1 MTIQISQRQIL
12 RRDKWLLSCLTWVP
26 ILLAV
31 TIWGVFSAG
40 IARDLPIGVVDLQH
54 SQLSRKMIQSL
65 DASSTL
71 SVDYHYT
78 SATEAKNAM
87 IEGDIYAYAV
97 IPPQFDQDILL
108 HRQPQL
114 SVFFNSQY
122 ILVAK
127 LINSAVAQSQGYFD
141 AQLEAMGN
149 LAKGNTTTLA
159 AIGQAV
165 PISTQITALFNRN
178 TNYAQFLVTAIVP
191 AIWQIC
197 VVVSTI
203 LILAAHFRLY
213 GNGNNS
219 FAFLGGR
226 PFTRLSKI
234 LSQYIPVFMAQG
246 ALFLVWFY
254 MVLDWPME
262 GSYLVMLLAQ
272 FVTTIA
278 CIIMGALFFF
288 LSMDPAR
295 AMSFAGAFTAPS
307 FAFMGITFPVSD
319 MNALAHA
326 WRGLLPITHYIEVQ
340 VDQASYGA
348 NAAQS
353 IGSLWP
359 MIGYIIPLLMTAA
372 LMAKHRNTALKNNA
386 SSAESKKADNKQEAV

>member
-12 RRDKWLLSCLTWVP
+12 RRDKWLFSCLTWVP

-31 TIWGVFSAG
+31 TMWGVFSAG

-203 LILAAHFRLY
+203 LILAAHFRIY
-213 GNGNNS
+213 GNGNNN
-219 FAFLGGR
+219 FAFLGDR

-234 LSQYIPVFMAQG
+234 LCQYIPLFMAQG
-246 ALFLVWFY
+246 ALFLIWFY
-254 MVLDWPME
+254 VLLDWPME

-340 VDQASYGA
+340 VDQANYGA
-348 NAAQS
+348 SAAQS

-359 MIGYIIPLLMTAA
+359 MVGYIIPLLMTAA
-372 LMAKHRNTALKNNA
+372 LMAKHRNTALKNVA
-386 SSAESKKADNKQEAV
+386 SSTSSKQEAV

>member
-1 MTIQISQRQIL
+1 MTIQISQRQVL

-26 ILLAV
+26 ILLAIS
-31 TIWGVFSAG
+31 IWGVFSAG

-71 SVDYHYT
+71 SVDYHYV
-78 SATEAKNAM
+78 SSTEAKNAM

-213 GNGNNS
+213 GNGHNS
-219 FAFLGGR
+219 FAFLGER
-226 PFTRLSKI
+226 PFTRLSKV

-254 MVLDWPME
+254 VVLDWPME
-262 GSYLVMLLAQ
+262 GSYLAMLFAQ

-319 MNALAHA
+319 MNTLAQA
-326 WRGLLPITHYIEVQ
+326 WRSLLPITHYIEVQ
-340 VDQASYGA
+340 VGQANYGA
-348 NAAQS
+348 SAAQS

-359 MIGYIIPLLMTAA
+359 MAGYVIPLLMTAA
-372 LMAKHRNTALKNNA
+372 LMAKHRNTALLN
-386 SSAESKKADNKQEAV
+386 SATGADGKQGAI

>member
-12 RRDKWLLSCLTWVP
+12 RRDKWLFSCLTWVP

-31 TIWGVFSAG
+31 TMWGVFSAG

-65 DASSTL
+65 NASSTL

-203 LILAAHFRLY
+203 LILAAHFRIY

-219 FAFLGGR
+219 FAFLGDR

-234 LSQYIPVFMAQG
+234 LCQYIPLFMAQG
-246 ALFLVWFY
+246 ALFLIWFY
-254 MVLDWPME
+254 VLLDWPME

-340 VDQASYGA
+340 VDQANYGA
-348 NAAQS
+348 SAAQS

-372 LMAKHRNTALKNNA
+372 LMAKHRNTALKNVA
-386 SSAESKKADNKQEAV
+386 SSTSSKQEAV

>member
-12 RRDKWLLSCLTWVP
+12 RRDKWLFSCLTWVP

-31 TIWGVFSAG
+31 TMWGVFSAG

-71 SVDYHYT
+71 SVDYNYT

-203 LILAAHFRLY
+203 LILAAHFRIY

-219 FAFLGGR
+219 FAFLGDR

-234 LSQYIPVFMAQG
+234 LCQYIPLFMAQG
-246 ALFLVWFY
+246 ALFLIWFY
-254 MVLDWPME
+254 VLLDWPME

-278 CIIMGALFFF
+278 CVIMGALFFF

-340 VDQASYGA
+340 VDQANYGA
-348 NAAQS
+348 SAAQS

-372 LMAKHRNTALKNNA
+372 LLAKHRNTALKN
-386 SSAESKKADNKQEAV
+386 SAPSTDNKQEAV

>member
-12 RRDKWLLSCLTWVP
+12 RRDKWLFSCLTWVP

-31 TIWGVFSAG
+31 TMWGVFSAG

-203 LILAAHFRLY
+203 LILAAHFRIY

-219 FAFLGGR
+219 FAFLGDH

-234 LSQYIPVFMAQG
+234 LCQYIPLFMAQG
-246 ALFLVWFY
+246 ALFLIWFY
-254 MVLDWPME
+254 VLLDWPME

-340 VDQASYGA
+340 VDQANYGA
-348 NAAQS
+348 SAAQS

-359 MIGYIIPLLMTAA
+359 MVGYIIPLLMTAA
-372 LMAKHRNTALKNNA
+372 LMAKHRNTALKNVA
-386 SSAESKKADNKQEAV
+386 SSTSSKQEAV

>member
-12 RRDKWLLSCLTWVP
+12 RRDKWLFSCLTWVP

-31 TIWGVFSAG
+31 TMWGVFSAG

-159 AIGQAV
+159 AIAQAV

-203 LILAAHFRLY
+203 LILAAHFRIY

-219 FAFLGGR
+219 FAFLGDR

-234 LSQYIPVFMAQG
+234 LGQYIPLFMAQG
-246 ALFLVWFY
+246 ALFLIWFY
-254 MVLDWPME
+254 VLLDWPME
-262 GSYLVMLLAQ
+262 GSYVVMLLAQ

-348 NAAQS
+348 SAAQS

-372 LMAKHRNTALKNNA
+372 LMAKHRNTALKNIA
-386 SSAESKKADNKQEAV
+386 SSTSSKQEAV

>member
-12 RRDKWLLSCLTWVP
+12 RRDKWLFSCLTWVP

-31 TIWGVFSAG
+31 TMWGVFSAG

-203 LILAAHFRLY
+203 LILAAHFRIY

-219 FAFLGGR
+219 FAFLGDR

-234 LSQYIPVFMAQG
+234 LCQYIPLFMAQG
-246 ALFLVWFY
+246 ALFLIWFY
-254 MVLDWPME
+254 VLLDWPME

-278 CIIMGALFFF
+278 CVIMGALFFF

-348 NAAQS
+348 SAAQS

-359 MIGYIIPLLMTAA
+359 MVGYIIPLLMTAA
-372 LMAKHRNTALKNNA
+372 LMAKHRNTALLN
-386 SSAESKKADNKQEAV
+386 SSSSTSSKQEAV

>member
-1 MTIQISQRQIL
+1 MTIKISQRHVL

-26 ILLAV
+26 ILLSL
-31 TIWGVFSAG
+31 TIWSVFSAG

-54 SQLSRKMIQSL
+54 SQLSRKLIQTL

-71 SVDYHYT
+71 SVNYHYT
-78 SATEAKNAM
+78 SANEAKNAM
-87 IEGDIYAYAV
+87 IEGDIYAFAV
-97 IPPQFDQDILL
+97 IPSKFDQDILL

-127 LINSAVAQSQGYFD
+127 LINSAVAQAQGYFD
-141 AQLEAMGN
+141 AQVQVMGN

-159 AIGQAV
+159 ALGQAV
-165 PISTQITALFNRN
+165 PVSTQITALFNRN

-197 VVVSTI
+197 IVVSTI
-203 LILAAHFRLY
+203 LILAAHFRIY
-213 GNGNNS
+213 GGKNG
-219 FAFLGGR
+219 FEFLGNK
-226 PFTRLSKI
+226 PHTKLSAI
-234 LSQYIPVFMAQG
+234 LSQYIPVFMLQG
-246 ALFLVWFY
+246 ALFLYWFY
-254 MVLDWPME
+254 VLLDWPME
-262 GSYLVMLLAQ
+262 GSLVVMLLAQ
-272 FVTTIA
+272 FVTVVA

-319 MNALAHA
+319 MNTLAHA
-326 WRGLLPITHYIEVQ
+326 WRSLLPITHYIEVQ
-340 VDQASYGA
+340 VGQASYGA
-348 NAAQS
+348 SAAQS
-353 IGSLWP
+353 LSALWP
-359 MIGYIIPLLMTAA
+359 MLWYVVPLLLTAA
-372 LMAKHRNTALKNNA
+372 FIHKYRAAAL
-386 SSAESKKADNKQEAV
+386 STQQREAA

>member
-12 RRDKWLLSCLTWVP
+12 RRDKWLFSCLTWVP

-31 TIWGVFSAG
+31 TMWGVFSAG

-203 LILAAHFRLY
+203 LILAAHFRIY

-219 FAFLGGR
+219 FAFLGAR

-234 LSQYIPVFMAQG
+234 LGQYIPLFMAQG
-246 ALFLVWFY
+246 ALFLIWFY
-254 MVLDWPME
+254 VLLDWPME

-326 WRGLLPITHYIEVQ
+326 WRGLLPITHYIKVQ

-348 NAAQS
+348 SAAQS

-372 LMAKHRNTALKNNA
+372 LMAKHRNTALKNVT
-386 SSAESKKADNKQEAV
+386 SSTSSKQEAV

>member
-12 RRDKWLLSCLTWVP
+12 RRDKWLFSCLTWVP

-31 TIWGVFSAG
+31 TMWGVFSAG
-40 IARDLPIGVVDLQH
+40 IARELPIGVVDLQH

-159 AIGQAV
+159 AVGQAV

-203 LILAAHFRLY
+203 LILAAHFRIY

-219 FAFLGGR
+219 FAFLGDR

-234 LSQYIPVFMAQG
+234 LGQYIPLFMAQG
-246 ALFLVWFY
+246 ALFLIWFY
-254 MVLDWPME
+254 VLLDWPME
-262 GSYLVMLLAQ
+262 GSYVVMLLAQ

-348 NAAQS
+348 SAAQS

-372 LMAKHRNTALKNNA
+372 LMAKHRNTALLN
-386 SSAESKKADNKQEAV
+386 SSSSTSSKQEAV

>member
-12 RRDKWLLSCLTWVP
+12 RRDKWLFSCLTWVP

-31 TIWGVFSAG
+31 TMWGVFSAG

-203 LILAAHFRLY
+203 LILAAHFRIY

-219 FAFLGGR
+219 FAFLGDR

-234 LSQYIPVFMAQG
+234 LGQYIPLFMAQG
-246 ALFLVWFY
+246 ALFLIWFY
-254 MVLDWPME
+254 VLLDWPME

-348 NAAQS
+348 SAAQS

-359 MIGYIIPLLMTAA
+359 MVGYIIPLLMTAA
-372 LMAKHRNTALKNNA
+372 LMAKHRNTALLN
-386 SSAESKKADNKQEAV
+386 SSSSTDSKQEAV

>member
-1 MTIQISQRQIL
+1 MTIQISQWQIL
-12 RRDKWLLSCLTWVP
+12 RRDKWLLSCLTWMP
-26 ILLAV
+26 ILLALS
-31 TIWGVFSAG
+31 IWGVFSAG
-40 IARDLPIGVVDLQH
+40 IARNLPIGVVDLEH
-54 SQLSRKMIQSL
+54 SQLSRKMIYSL
-65 DASSTL
+65 DASPTL

-78 SATEAKNAM
+78 STTEAKNAM

-97 IPPQFDQDILL
+97 IPPNFDQDILM

-141 AQLEAMGN
+141 AQIETMAN

-159 AIGQAV
+159 AVGQAV

-191 AIWQIC
+191 AIWQIGI
-197 VVVSTI
+197 VVGTI

-213 GNGNNS
+213 GNGKHR
-219 FAFLGGR
+219 FEFLGAH
-226 PFTRLSKI
+226 PLARLCKI
-234 LSQYIPVFMAQG
+234 LSQYVPVFMVQG
-246 ALFLVWFY
+246 ALFLIWFY
-254 MVLDWPME
+254 MILDWPME

-272 FVTTIA
+272 LVTVIA
-278 CIIMGALFFF
+278 CIIMGTLFFF

-326 WRGLLPITHYIEVQ
+326 WRSLLPITHYIEVQ
-340 VDQASYGA
+340 VDQANYGA
-348 NAAQS
+348 SAAQS
-353 IGSLWP
+353 IASLWP
-359 MIGYIIPLLMTAA
+359 MVGYVIPLLITAM
-372 LMAKHRNTALKNNA
+372 LFAKHRNTALLEDT
-386 SSAESKKADNKQEAV
+386 SSSDSKQELI

>member
-71 SVDYHYT
+71 SVDYHYI
-78 SATEAKNAM
+78 SSTEAKNAM

-127 LINSAVAQSQGYFD
+127 LINSAIAQSQGYFD

-219 FAFLGGR
+219 FAFLGDR

-234 LSQYIPVFMAQG
+234 LSQYIPVFMAQS

-254 MVLDWPME
+254 VVLDWPME

-319 MNALAHA
+319 MNALAQA

-348 NAAQS
+348 SAAQS
-353 IGSLWP
+353 ISSLWP
-359 MIGYIIPLLMTAA
+359 MVGYIIPLLMTAA
-372 LMAKHRNTALKNNA
+372 LLAKHRNTALLNSA
-386 SSAESKKADNKQEAV
+386 SSTDSKQEAV

>member
-12 RRDKWLLSCLTWVP
+12 RRDKWLFSCLTWVP

-31 TIWGVFSAG
+31 TMWGVFSAG

-203 LILAAHFRLY
+203 LILAAHFRIY

-219 FAFLGGR
+219 FAFLGDR

-234 LSQYIPVFMAQG
+234 LCQYIPLFMAQG
-246 ALFLVWFY
+246 ALFLIWFY
-254 MVLDWPME
+254 VLLDWPME

-340 VDQASYGA
+340 VDQANYGA
-348 NAAQS
+348 SAAQS

-372 LMAKHRNTALKNNA
+372 LMAKHRNTALLN
-386 SSAESKKADNKQEAV
+386 SSSSTGSKQEAV

>member
-12 RRDKWLLSCLTWVP
+12 RRDKWLFSCLTWVP

-31 TIWGVFSAG
+31 TMWGVFSAG

-203 LILAAHFRLY
+203 LILAAHFRIY

-219 FAFLGGR
+219 FAFLGDR

-234 LSQYIPVFMAQG
+234 LGQYIPLFMAQG
-246 ALFLVWFY
+246 ALFLIWFY
-254 MVLDWPME
+254 VLLDWPME

-340 VDQASYGA
+340 VDQANYGA
-348 NAAQS
+348 SAAQS

-359 MIGYIIPLLMTAA
+359 MVGYIIPLLMTAA
-372 LMAKHRNTALKNNA
+372 LMAKHRNTALLN
-386 SSAESKKADNKQEAV
+386 SSSSTGSKQEVV

>member
-12 RRDKWLLSCLTWVP
+12 RRDKWLFSCLTWVP

-97 IPPQFDQDILL
+97 IPPQFDQGILL

-203 LILAAHFRLY
+203 LILAAHFRIY

-219 FAFLGGR
+219 FAFLGDR

-234 LSQYIPVFMAQG
+234 LCQYIALFMAQG
-246 ALFLVWFY
+246 ALFLIWFY
-254 MVLDWPME
+254 VLLDWPME

-348 NAAQS
+348 SAAQS

-359 MIGYIIPLLMTAA
+359 MVGYIIPLLMTAA
-372 LMAKHRNTALKNNA
+372 LMAKHRNTALLN
-386 SSAESKKADNKQEAV
+386 SSSSTGSKQEAV

>member
-12 RRDKWLLSCLTWVP
+12 RRDKWLFSCLTWVP

-31 TIWGVFSAG
+31 TMWGVFSAG

-54 SQLSRKMIQSL
+54 SQLSRKMIQSF

-71 SVDYHYT
+71 SVDYHYA

-203 LILAAHFRLY
+203 LILAAHFRIY

-219 FAFLGGR
+219 FAFLGDR

-234 LSQYIPVFMAQG
+234 LGQYIPLFMAQG
-246 ALFLVWFY
+246 ALFLIWFY
-254 MVLDWPME
+254 VLLDWPME
-262 GSYLVMLLAQ
+262 GSYVVMLLAQ

-348 NAAQS
+348 SAAQS

-372 LMAKHRNTALKNNA
+372 LMAKHRNTALKSVA
-386 SSAESKKADNKQEAV
+386 SSTSSKQEAV

>member
-1 MTIQISQRQIL
+1 MTIKISQRHVL

-26 ILLAV
+26 ILLSL

-54 SQLSRKMIQSL
+54 SQLSRKLIQTL

-71 SVDYHYT
+71 SVDYYYT
-78 SATEAKNAM
+78 SANEAKNAM
-87 IEGDIYAYAV
+87 IEGDIYAFAV
-97 IPPQFDQDILL
+97 IPSKFDQDILL

-127 LINSAVAQSQGYFD
+127 LINSAVAQAQGYFD
-141 AQLEAMGN
+141 AQVQVMGN
-149 LAKGNTTTLA
+149 LAKGNTTTLSA
-159 AIGQAV
+159 LGQAV
-165 PISTQITALFNRN
+165 PVSTQITALFNRN

-197 VVVSTI
+197 IVVSTI
-203 LILAAHFRLY
+203 LILAAHFRIY
-213 GNGNNS
+213 GGKNG
-219 FAFLGGR
+219 FEFLGNK
-226 PFTRLSKI
+226 PHTKLSAI
-234 LSQYIPVFMAQG
+234 LSQYIPVFMLQG
-246 ALFLVWFY
+246 ALFLYWFY
-254 MVLDWPME
+254 VLLDWPME
-262 GSYLVMLLAQ
+262 GSLVVMLLAQ
-272 FVTTIA
+272 FVTVVA

-319 MNALAHA
+319 MNTLAHA
-326 WRGLLPITHYIEVQ
+326 WRSLLPITHYIEVQ
-340 VDQASYGA
+340 VGQASYGA
-348 NAAQS
+348 SAAQS
-353 IGSLWP
+353 LSALWP
-359 MIGYIIPLLMTAA
+359 MLWYVVPLLLTAA
-372 LMAKHRNTALKNNA
+372 FIHKYRAAAL
-386 SSAESKKADNKQEAV
+386 STQQREAA

>member
-12 RRDKWLLSCLTWVP
+12 RRDKWLFSCLTWVP

-31 TIWGVFSAG
+31 TMWGVFSAG

-203 LILAAHFRLY
+203 LILAAHFRIY

-219 FAFLGGR
+219 FAFLGDR

-234 LSQYIPVFMAQG
+234 LCQYIPLFMAQG
-246 ALFLVWFY
+246 ALFLIWFY
-254 MVLDWPME
+254 VLLDWPME

-348 NAAQS
+348 SAAQS

-372 LMAKHRNTALKNNA
+372 LMAKHRNTALKNVA
-386 SSAESKKADNKQEAV
+386 SLTSSKQEAV

>member
-12 RRDKWLLSCLTWVP
+12 RRDKWLFSCLTWVP

-31 TIWGVFSAG
+31 TMWGVFSAG

-78 SATEAKNAM
+78 RATEAKNAM

-127 LINSAVAQSQGYFD
+127 LINSAVTQSQGYFD

-159 AIGQAV
+159 AIAQAV

-203 LILAAHFRLY
+203 LILAAHFRIY

-219 FAFLGGR
+219 FAFLGDR

-234 LSQYIPVFMAQG
+234 LGQYIPLFMTQG
-246 ALFLVWFY
+246 ALFLIWFY
-254 MVLDWPME
+254 VLLDWPME

-340 VDQASYGA
+340 VDQANYGA
-348 NAAQS
+348 SAAQS

-359 MIGYIIPLLMTAA
+359 MVGYIIPLLMTAA
-372 LMAKHRNTALKNNA
+372 LMAKHRNTALKNVA
-386 SSAESKKADNKQEAV
+386 SSTSSKQEAV

>member
-12 RRDKWLLSCLTWVP
+12 RRDKWLFSCLTWVP

-31 TIWGVFSAG
+31 TMWGVFSAG

-203 LILAAHFRLY
+203 LILAAHFRIY

-219 FAFLGGR
+219 FAFLGDR

-234 LSQYIPVFMAQG
+234 LCQYIPLFMAQG
-246 ALFLVWFY
+246 ALFLIWFY
-254 MVLDWPME
+254 VLLDWPME

-340 VDQASYGA
+340 VDQANYGA
-348 NAAQS
+348 SAAQS

-372 LMAKHRNTALKNNA
+372 LMAKHRNTALKNVA
-386 SSAESKKADNKQEAV
+386 SSTSSKQEAV

>member
-12 RRDKWLLSCLTWVP
+12 RRDKWLFSCLTWVP

-31 TIWGVFSAG
+31 TMWGVFSAG

-203 LILAAHFRLY
+203 LILAAHFRIY

-219 FAFLGGR
+219 FAFLGDR

-234 LSQYIPVFMAQG
+234 LGQYIPLFMAQG
-246 ALFLVWFY
+246 AMFLIWFY
-254 MVLDWPME
+254 VLLDWPME

-348 NAAQS
+348 SAAQS

-359 MIGYIIPLLMTAA
+359 MVGYIIPLLMTAA
-372 LMAKHRNTALKNNA
+372 LMAKHRNTALLN
-386 SSAESKKADNKQEAV
+386 SSSSTSSKQEAV

>member
-1 MTIQISQRQIL
+1 MTIKISQRHVL

-26 ILLAV
+26 ILLSL

-54 SQLSRKMIQSL
+54 SQLSRKLIQML

-71 SVDYHYT
+71 SVDYYYT
-78 SATEAKNAM
+78 SANEAKNAM
-87 IEGDIYAYAV
+87 IEGDIYAFAV
-97 IPPQFDQDILL
+97 IPSKFDQDILL

-127 LINSAVAQSQGYFD
+127 LINSAVAQAQGYFD
-141 AQLEAMGN
+141 AQVQVMGN

-159 AIGQAV
+159 ALGQAV
-165 PISTQITALFNRN
+165 PVSTQITALFNRN

-197 VVVSTI
+197 IVVSTI
-203 LILAAHFRLY
+203 LILAAHFRIY
-213 GNGNNS
+213 GGKNG
-219 FAFLGGR
+219 FEFLGNK
-226 PFTRLSKI
+226 PYIKLSAI
-234 LSQYIPVFMAQG
+234 LSQYIPVFMLQG
-246 ALFLVWFY
+246 ALFLYWFY
-254 MVLDWPME
+254 VLLEWPME
-262 GSYLVMLLAQ
+262 GSLVVMLLAQ
-272 FVTTIA
+272 FVTVVA

-319 MNALAHA
+319 MNTLAHA
-326 WRGLLPITHYIEVQ
+326 WRSLLPITHYIEVQ
-340 VDQASYGA
+340 VGQASYGA
-348 NAAQS
+348 SAAQS
-353 IGSLWP
+353 FSALWP
-359 MIGYIIPLLMTAA
+359 MIWYVVPLLLTAA
-372 LMAKHRNTALKNNA
+372 FIHKYRAAAL
-386 SSAESKKADNKQEAV
+386 STQQREAA

>member
-12 RRDKWLLSCLTWVP
+12 RRDKWLFSCLTWVP

-31 TIWGVFSAG
+31 TMWGVFSAG

-78 SATEAKNAM
+78 RATEAKNAM

-159 AIGQAV
+159 AVGQAV

-203 LILAAHFRLY
+203 LILAAHFRIY

-219 FAFLGGR
+219 FAFLGDR

-234 LSQYIPVFMAQG
+234 LGQYIPLFMAQG
-246 ALFLVWFY
+246 ALFLIWFY
-254 MVLDWPME
+254 VLLDWPME

-340 VDQASYGA
+340 VDQANYGA
-348 NAAQS
+348 SAAQS

-359 MIGYIIPLLMTAA
+359 MVGYIIPLLMTAA
-372 LMAKHRNTALKNNA
+372 LMAKHRNTALKNVA
-386 SSAESKKADNKQEAV
+386 SSTSSKQEAV

>member
-1 MTIQISQRQIL
+1 
-12 RRDKWLLSCLTWVP
+12 
-26 ILLAV
+26 
-31 TIWGVFSAG
+31 
-40 IARDLPIGVVDLQH
+40 
-54 SQLSRKMIQSL
+54 
-65 DASSTL
+65 
-71 SVDYHYT
+71 
-78 SATEAKNAM
+78 
-87 IEGDIYAYAV
+87 V

-203 LILAAHFRLY
+203 LILAAHFRIY

-219 FAFLGGR
+219 FAFLGAR

-234 LSQYIPVFMAQG
+234 LGQYIPLFMAQG
-246 ALFLVWFY
+246 ALFLIWFY
-254 MVLDWPME
+254 LLLDWPME
-262 GSYLVMLLAQ
+262 GSYVVMLLAQ

-348 NAAQS
+348 SAAQS

-372 LMAKHRNTALKNNA
+372 LMAKHRNTALKNVTPST
-386 SSAESKKADNKQEAV
+386 SSKQEAV

>member
-78 SATEAKNAM
+78 SSTEAKNAM

-141 AQLEAMGN
+141 AQLETMSN

-219 FAFLGGR
+219 FAFLGDR

-319 MNALAHA
+319 MNALAQA

-348 NAAQS
+348 SAAQS

-359 MIGYIIPLLMTAA
+359 MVGYIIPLLMTAA
-372 LMAKHRNTALKNNA
+372 LLAKHRNTALLNSTSSTA
-386 SSAESKKADNKQEAV
+386 SKQEAV

>member
-12 RRDKWLLSCLTWVP
+12 RRDKWLFSCLTWVP

-31 TIWGVFSAG
+31 TMWGVFSAG

-219 FAFLGGR
+219 FAFLGDR

-234 LSQYIPVFMAQG
+234 LGQYIPLFMAQG
-246 ALFLVWFY
+246 TLFLIWFY
-254 MVLDWPME
+254 VLLDWPME

-348 NAAQS
+348 SAAQS

-359 MIGYIIPLLMTAA
+359 MVGYIIPLLMTAA
-372 LMAKHRNTALKNNA
+372 LMAKHRNTALLN
-386 SSAESKKADNKQEAV
+386 SAPSTDSKQEVA

>member
-1 MTIQISQRQIL
+1 
-12 RRDKWLLSCLTWVP
+12 
-26 ILLAV
+26 
-31 TIWGVFSAG
+31 
-40 IARDLPIGVVDLQH
+40 
-54 SQLSRKMIQSL
+54 
-65 DASSTL
+65 
-71 SVDYHYT
+71 
-78 SATEAKNAM
+78 
-87 IEGDIYAYAV
+87 
-97 IPPQFDQDILL
+97 
-108 HRQPQL
+108 
-114 SVFFNSQY
+114 
-122 ILVAK
+122 
-127 LINSAVAQSQGYFD
+127 
-141 AQLEAMGN
+141 
-149 LAKGNTTTLA
+149 
-159 AIGQAV
+159 
-165 PISTQITALFNRN
+165 
-178 TNYAQFLVTAIVP
+178 VTAIVP

-213 GNGNNS
+213 GNGNSS
-219 FAFLGGR
+219 FAFLGAR

-234 LSQYIPVFMAQG
+234 LSQYIPVFMAQS

-254 MVLDWPME
+254 VVLDWPME

-319 MNALAHA
+319 MNALAQA

-348 NAAQS
+348 SAAQS

-359 MIGYIIPLLMTAA
+359 MVGYIIPLLMTAA
-372 LMAKHRNTALKNNA
+372 LMAKHRNTALL
-386 SSAESKKADNKQEAV
+386 SSTDSKQEVV

>member
-1 MTIQISQRQIL
+1 MTIQISQWQIL
-12 RRDKWLLSCLTWVP
+12 RRDKWLLSCLTWMP
-26 ILLAV
+26 ILLALS
-31 TIWGVFSAG
+31 IWGVFSAG
-40 IARDLPIGVVDLQH
+40 IARDLPIGVVDLEH
-54 SQLSRKMIQSL
+54 SQLSRKMIYSL
-65 DASSTL
+65 DASPTL

-78 SATEAKNAM
+78 STTEAKNAM

-97 IPPQFDQDILL
+97 IPPNFDQDILM

-127 LINSAVAQSQGYFD
+127 LINSAVTQSQGYFD
-141 AQLEAMGN
+141 AQIETMAN

-159 AIGQAV
+159 AVGQAV

-191 AIWQIC
+191 AIWQIGI
-197 VVVSTI
+197 VVGTI

-213 GNGNNS
+213 GNGKHR
-219 FAFLGGR
+219 FEFLGAH
-226 PFTRLSKI
+226 PLARLCKI
-234 LSQYIPVFMAQG
+234 LSQYVPVFMVQG
-246 ALFLVWFY
+246 ALFLIWFY
-254 MVLDWPME
+254 MILDWPME

-272 FVTTIA
+272 LVTVIA
-278 CIIMGALFFF
+278 CIIMGTLFFF

-326 WRGLLPITHYIEVQ
+326 WRSLLPITHYIEVQ
-340 VDQASYGA
+340 VDQANYGA
-348 NAAQS
+348 SAAQS
-353 IGSLWP
+353 IASLWP
-359 MIGYIIPLLMTAA
+359 MVGYVIPLLITAM
-372 LMAKHRNTALKNNA
+372 LFAKHRNTALLEDT
-386 SSAESKKADNKQEAV
+386 SSSDSKQELI

>member
-12 RRDKWLLSCLTWVP
+12 RRDKWLFSCLTWVP

-31 TIWGVFSAG
+31 TMWGVFSAG

-141 AQLEAMGN
+141 AQLEALGN

-203 LILAAHFRLY
+203 LILAAHFRIY

-219 FAFLGGR
+219 FAFLGDR

-234 LSQYIPVFMAQG
+234 LCQYIPLFMAQG
-246 ALFLVWFY
+246 ALFLIWFY
-254 MVLDWPME
+254 VLLDWPME

-340 VDQASYGA
+340 VDQANYGA
-348 NAAQS
+348 SAAQS

-359 MIGYIIPLLMTAA
+359 MVGYIIPLLMTAA
-372 LMAKHRNTALKNNA
+372 LMAKHRNTALKNVA
-386 SSAESKKADNKQEAV
+386 SSTSSKQEAV

>member
-12 RRDKWLLSCLTWVP
+12 RRDKWLFSCLTWVP

-31 TIWGVFSAG
+31 TMWGVFSAG

-203 LILAAHFRLY
+203 LILAAHFRIY

-219 FAFLGGR
+219 FAFLGDR

-234 LSQYIPVFMAQG
+234 LCQYIPLFMAQG
-246 ALFLVWFY
+246 ALFLIWFY
-254 MVLDWPME
+254 VLLDWPME

-340 VDQASYGA
+340 VDQANYGA
-348 NAAQS
+348 SAAQS

-359 MIGYIIPLLMTAA
+359 MVGYIIPLLMTAA
-372 LMAKHRNTALKNNA
+372 LMAKHRNTALLN
-386 SSAESKKADNKQEAV
+386 SSSSTGSKQEAV

>member
-1 MTIQISQRQIL
+1 MTIQISQWQVL
-12 RRDKWLLSCLTWVP
+12 RRDKWLLSCLTWMP
-26 ILLAV
+26 ILLALS
-31 TIWGVFSAG
+31 IWGVFSAG
-40 IARDLPIGVVDLQH
+40 IARDLPIGVVDLEH
-54 SQLSRKMIQSL
+54 SQLSRKMIYSL

-71 SVDYHYT
+71 SVDYQYT

-97 IPPQFDQDILL
+97 IPPNFDQDILM

-141 AQLEAMGN
+141 AQIETMAN

-159 AIGQAV
+159 AVGQAV

-191 AIWQIC
+191 AIWQIGI
-197 VVVSTI
+197 VVGTI

-213 GNGNNS
+213 GNGKHR
-219 FAFLGGR
+219 FEFLGAH
-226 PFTRLSKI
+226 PLARLCKI
-234 LSQYIPVFMAQG
+234 LSQYVPVFMAQG
-246 ALFLVWFY
+246 ALFLIWFY
-254 MVLDWPME
+254 MILDWPME

-272 FVTTIA
+272 LFTVIA
-278 CIIMGALFFF
+278 CIIMGTLFFF

-326 WRGLLPITHYIEVQ
+326 WRSLLPITHYIEVQ
-340 VDQASYGA
+340 VDQANYGA
-348 NAAQS
+348 SAAQS
-353 IGSLWP
+353 IASLWP
-359 MIGYIIPLLMTAA
+359 MVGYIIPLLITAM
-372 LMAKHRNTALKNNA
+372 LFAKHRNTALLEDT
-386 SSAESKKADNKQEAV
+386 SSSDSKQELI